1 METRS
6 RSAPGLKNVSGP
18 QRSVRSDIQVKPAET
33 VEIRL
38 PMLGDG
44 AGPFAKRAFSIR
56 SGHVSSADAN
66 NWTILRETK
75 ILRTNRS
82 SDHT

>member
-1 METRS
+1 
-6 RSAPGLKNVSGP
+6 LNNVSGP
-18 QRSVRSDIQVKPAET
+18 QRSVKSDIQVKPAET

-56 SGHVSSADAN
+56 IRARQ
-66 NWTILRETK
+66 LR
-75 ILRTNRS
+75 
-82 SDHT
+82 